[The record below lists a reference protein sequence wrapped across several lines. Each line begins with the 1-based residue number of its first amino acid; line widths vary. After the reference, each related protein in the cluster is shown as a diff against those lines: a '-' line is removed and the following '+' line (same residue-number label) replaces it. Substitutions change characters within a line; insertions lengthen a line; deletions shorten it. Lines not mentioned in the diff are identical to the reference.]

1 MAESNRI
8 YGLHAVRAMLRRT
21 PQRVRQIWFQQGRDD
36 QRLSTLRA
44 SGQQAGI
51 NCQVLPKRELDALVP
66 DVQHQGVVAEVEAA
80 RSAGERELVKALEK
94 MQEPP
99 FLLVLDR
106 VQDPHNLG
114 ACLRSA
120 DAAGVHGVIIPK
132 DHSVGLTPVVRK
144 VACGAVEAVQV
155 YAVANLARAL
165 ERLKEAGVWIYGAA
179 QEASDPLYNSD
190 LTGPIALVLGGEGKG
205 LRRLTRERCDG
216 LLAIPMAGSVESLN
230 VSVAAG
236 IMLFEVKRQRL
247 ALD

>member
-8 YGLHAVRAMLRRT
+8 YGLHAVRAILRRT

-51 NCQVLPKRELDALVP
+51 SCQVLPRSELDALVP
-66 DVQHQGVVAEVEAA
+66 DAQHQGVVAEVEAA

-179 QEASDPLYNSD
+179 QDASDPLYNSD

-236 IMLFEVKRQRL
+236 ILLFEARRQRL
-247 ALD
+247 IAK